1 MTIEDIRKLVLGDE
15 TREVELKKT
24 TGELKDAMH
33 SACAFLNTDGGWL
46 VFGVTPTSLKIVGQE
61 VTENT
66 RRELAQAL
74 AGLEPAVDVRV
85 KHLEIPSEALREALI
100 NALCHRQYEKYNLT
114 IGIAIYDDRIEIEN
128 PGMFPPQITL
138 ANIKEPHGSYPYNPL
153 IADVLYKTSYLE
165 SWGSGVK
172 RIVEACRKQNV
183 PDPEWSLRG
192 GFVTVTFRR
201 STQTNIITDDRKEL
215 VLELVPELVQSLS
228 NQVKILITNL
238 KEQEKSASELLLVPE
253 LVQSYSGKSPAYFK
267 KQVIYP
273 AMEQGLVA
281 MLYPDKPRHPKQKYY
296 LTEKGKACLDYLL
309 EIE

>member
-1 MTIEDIRKLVLGDE
+1 MTIEDIRK
-15 TREVELKKT
+15 
-24 TGELKDAMH
+24 
-33 SACAFLNTDGGWL
+33 N
-46 VFGVTPTSLKIVGQE
+46 
-61 VTENT
+61 
-66 RRELAQAL
+66 
-74 AGLEPAVDVRV
+74 
-85 KHLEIPSEALREALI
+85 
-100 NALCHRQYEKYNLT
+100 
-114 IGIAIYDDRIEIEN
+114 
-128 PGMFPPQITL
+128 
-138 ANIKEPHGSYPYNPL
+138 PYNPL

-201 STQTNIITDDRKEL
+201 STLTNIITDDRKEL

-253 LVQSYSGKSPAYFK
+253 LVQSYSGKSPVYFK

-273 AMEQGLVA
+273 AMEQGLIA
-281 MLYPDKPRHPKQKYY
+281 MLYPDKPKHPKQKYY
-296 LTEKGKACLDYLL
+296 LTEKGRACLDYLL

>member
-1 MTIEDIRKLVLGDE
+1 MAFCTLLKCPGKVVILQSQNQFRKTAMTIEDIRK
-15 TREVELKKT
+15 
-24 TGELKDAMH
+24 
-33 SACAFLNTDGGWL
+33 N
-46 VFGVTPTSLKIVGQE
+46 
-61 VTENT
+61 
-66 RRELAQAL
+66 
-74 AGLEPAVDVRV
+74 
-85 KHLEIPSEALREALI
+85 
-100 NALCHRQYEKYNLT
+100 
-114 IGIAIYDDRIEIEN
+114 
-128 PGMFPPQITL
+128 
-138 ANIKEPHGSYPYNPL
+138 PYNPL

-183 PDPEWSLRG
+183 PDPEWSLGG

-215 VLELVPELVQSLS
+215 VLELVPKLVQSLS

-281 MLYPDKPRHPKQKYY
+281 MLYPDKPKHPKQKYY

>member
-1 MTIEDIRKLVLGDE
+1 MPIIKIAIYATEVACAVLVEVKAGITIRTAREELNVQIAAKRENAEHATEQARFLGQLNGIEFVKVLQNKIGGANNSAGFFNGGSFGNTEVRWLFCTLLKCPGKVVILQSQNQSRKTAMTIEDIRK
-15 TREVELKKT
+15 
-24 TGELKDAMH
+24 
-33 SACAFLNTDGGWL
+33 N
-46 VFGVTPTSLKIVGQE
+46 
-61 VTENT
+61 
-66 RRELAQAL
+66 
-74 AGLEPAVDVRV
+74 
-85 KHLEIPSEALREALI
+85 
-100 NALCHRQYEKYNLT
+100 
-114 IGIAIYDDRIEIEN
+114 
-128 PGMFPPQITL
+128 
-138 ANIKEPHGSYPYNPL
+138 PYNPL

-253 LVQSYSGKSPAYFK
+253 FVQSYSGKSPAYFK

-281 MLYPDKPRHPKQKYY
+281 MLYPDKPKHPKQKYY